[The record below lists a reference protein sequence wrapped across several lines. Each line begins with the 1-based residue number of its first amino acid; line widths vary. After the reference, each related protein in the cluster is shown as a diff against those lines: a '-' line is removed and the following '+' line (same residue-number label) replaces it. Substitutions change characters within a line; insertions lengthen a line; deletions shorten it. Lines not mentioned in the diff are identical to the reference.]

1 MKKTTLLLLLSLIL
15 SSCVNDLNIA
25 TGLKKGDKRFTET
38 DYCIIV
44 EECIGFD
51 AWDDAIW
58 KYKRVIPK
66 DSIKQEIL
74 LTN

>member
-1 MKKTTLLLLLSLIL
+1 MKKIIILLFFLLSF
-15 SSCVNDLNIA
+15 SSCINDLNTA

-51 AWDDAIW
+51 GLNDTIW
-58 KYKRVIPK
+58 KYKKVIPK